1 MTLPEF
7 SDSRQREIDYAVI
20 SSGRVPTFRLSTVEP
35 KDDRTRKV
43 FKKRGNENGASF
55 LRRKRIWV
63 DFWSICWTGRPRRST
78 SPIWNPYWA
87 EVRNVAIILTLRDHE
102 THAGTTLVYQTS
114 EDVVLGN
121 VFGIVKNLLDD
132 AVLNP
137 WLAEVTAD
145 TIPEVGRRRPPSFWD
160 SPAVSPGHPRRLDHR
175 RFGYELT
182 PAVVFA
188 EVKMDAGPSTGTR
201 HSEKRSQLVRNLYIG
216 YAQTQREGKAFA
228 VVYVTLDAT
237 EPPEVAEIRRTER
250 SFPNNPGV
258 DPDDIWVRFHWCN
271 WASVGKTVHQVLEN
285 GLLEGTEKKFA
296 LDLLAYLKKKGLWSD
311 AVSTNLLAEVAGDK
325 LYRVL
330 DPTGTFI
337 PHRLRQHQRDQ
348 TWRSGSW
355 TDAELRAFLAGLS
368 DEEKVR
374 SSRRWQRLAGR

>member
-78 SPIWNPYWA
+78 SPIWNPFWA
-87 EVRNVAIILTLRDHE
+87 EVQNVAIILTLRDHE
-102 THAGTTLVYQTS
+102 THAGSTLVHQKS

-121 VFGIVKNLLDD
+121 VFGIVKNLPYD

-137 WLAEVTAD
+137 WLAGVTAD
-145 TIPEVGRRRPPSFWD
+145 TIPEADDWLLSFWERKPFPQGIREGSTNVD
-160 SPAVSPGHPRRLDHR
+160 LDLNSTPG
-175 RFGYELT
+175 
-182 PAVVFA
+182 VVYA

-201 HSEKRSQLVRNLYIG
+201 HSEKRSQLVRNLDVG
-216 YAQTQREGKAFA
+216 YAQAERDGKAFA
-228 VVYVTLDAT
+228 VVYITPDAT

-250 SFPNNPGV
+250 FFPNNPGV
-258 DPDDIWVRFHWCN
+258 DSDDIWCRFYWCN
-271 WASVGKTVHQVLEN
+271 WASVGKTVYLALEN
-285 GLLEGTEKKFA
+285 GLLEGTEKKLA
-296 LDLLAYLKKKGLWSD
+296 LDLLAYLKKKGLWND
-311 AVSTNLLAEVAGDK
+311 
-325 LYRVL
+325 
-330 DPTGTFI
+330 TG
-337 PHRLRQHQRDQ
+337 QHETAR
-348 TWRSGSW
+348 
-355 TDAELRAFLAGLS
+355 RARG
-368 DEEKVR
+368 
-374 SSRRWQRLAGR
+374 